1 MYPRMH
7 KLLGLSIEEFLTRMY
22 YYGYSNI
29 SKLTMAKIKVL
40 KDFNY
45 VQANGS
51 SLTED
56 DIIEFEKEYQLLK
69 STQNLHSG

>member
-29 SKLTMAKIKVL
+29 SKLTMAK
-40 KDFNY
+40 N
-45 VQANGS
+45 QS
-51 SLTED
+51 
-56 DIIEFEKEYQLLK
+56 FERL
-69 STQNLHSG
+69 